1 MSSSNLPPYILQ
13 ELPDITDSIKY
24 PIKSVQ
30 RIKYTCFDVSKTLI
44 AFGATSGGIYIFNRN
59 PCEFVQLIPNKDGA
73 ITRLAI
79 SPDEKHI
86 GFANGK
92 GVVTVTACDQS
103 IGGGYLTVT
112 SKEHQG
118 NEVTAMVWGRNNM
131 LFTGDDVAKV
141 SVLQLQSF
149 IAKTIFQSSSQTI
162 MSLDSR
168 ICQLDVKENMLLVS
182 TFTRCYICD
191 TLQEQY
197 RQIGL
202 KLRDGEFGACFF
214 NKENHDNNSLAQTV
228 HDFTEVKQYNIVD
241 DDAGFTVGE
250 GLANTLIFCAR
261 PSSRLWEATIDGTVK
276 RTHQFKQVLAKQP
289 MKLFSLESYNNEI
302 ISLSTDNTVCEG
314 QSVNFP
320 KLYTVNGAIFSF
332 KKDAIYFLNLFNVD
346 DTTWFTFGDI
356 ADCKIYHDI
365 IYIWLTN
372 GSLICLKYTKIEK
385 FLVQCY
391 VDEKY
396 VLCAELCALYRDHLL
411 NNNLSFKL
419 HILSGI
425 REKLN
430 NKDLLKNIDDILEK
444 IDSLKSNEAIQ
455 MKSGIYIVDNTYQAQ
470 SSLLDNDV
478 KGGKHNEDSRFGT
491 LSPDALQAF
500 KELSITVSDKLNT
513 SKKILKEKWED
524 FEGKMK
530 IFNESQP
537 IPELSMPKRVL
548 QDESSPIEHKLVEID
563 DNIIY
568 KESSQKAIGIDN
580 NSLKNDKL
588 CKSLYQFFRL
598 NIVSKETERS
608 NLVSTIESN
617 VCDARELYNLMLLL
631 EQYCV
636 SVGALEE
643 SKFAPNNIFLTYLS
657 STVKKDALLDSIIN
671 DEVLYKYFVDS
682 CISVNMKTQKLSN
695 IGCECG
701 FPLPYTRTNQAPVF
715 AELIDEF
722 IEKQWS
728 SQSRNQCY
736 EMCKQMPYL
745 WRKILYLRRNEDL
758 LNVLRI
764 LLQMLDEGL
773 LHSFLPQFTMESW
786 DRALQLYAT
795 LHANMCLNC
804 NKKFHHISV
813 RDMLSWDDLGA
824 LMIKSVGGRNAL
836 RVMQK
841 HAKLIDIGEVT
852 MKFYHTSL
860 VVSMYEKYDATI
872 TSQLT
877 DTLYRSYDFE
887 DSRQEICR
895 LLRNTSNGQIA
906 NTALPITVAANS
918 NTWGLTPLQDKSN
931 AITHDDIFTVS
942 KIKNSTLKDII
953 ENLSEIINCQSVD
966 CVLCGLPLQN
976 EVLIQDGGLWV
987 FKCGHTFHGACL
999 NVNKVKLC
1007 PSCPKV

>member
-1 MSSSNLPPYILQ
+1 MSSCKLPPYILQ
-13 ELPDITDSIKY
+13 ELPDITDCIRY
-24 PIKSVQ
+24 PIESVQ
-30 RIKYTCFDVSKTLI
+30 RIKYTCFDVSKSLI
-44 AFGATSGGIYIFNRN
+44 AFGATSGGIYVFNRK

-79 SPDEKHI
+79 SSDEKHI

-103 IGGGYLTVT
+103 ISGGYSSVT

-149 IAKTIFQSSSQTI
+149 IAKAIFQSSSQTI

-182 TFTRCYICD
+182 TFTRCYMCD
-191 TLQEQY
+191 TSQEQY

-202 KLRDGEFGACFF
+202 KLRDGEFGACFY
-214 NKENHDNNSLAQTV
+214 NKESHTNNNLAQTV
-228 HDFTEVKQYNIVD
+228 ENFTEVKKYNIVD
-241 DDAGFTVGE
+241 DDTGFAVGE
-250 GLANTLIFCAR
+250 EMAGTLIYCAR
-261 PSSRLWEATIDGTVK
+261 PSSRLWEATVDGTVK

-289 MKLFSLESYNNEI
+289 MQLFSLESYNNDVNHLNIEKEMI
-302 ISLSTDNTVCEG
+302 GEG

-320 KLYTVNGAIFSF
+320 KLYNVNGAVFSF
-332 KKDAIYFLNLFNVD
+332 KKDAIYFLNLCDVD
-346 DTTWFTFGDI
+346 YTTWFTFGDI
-356 ADCKIYHDI
+356 ADCKICHDI
-365 IYIWLTN
+365 IYVWLTN
-372 GSLICLKYTKIEK
+372 GSLLSLRYTKIEK

-391 VDEKY
+391 IDEKY
-396 VLCAELCALYRDHLL
+396 VICAELCALFKDYLL
-411 NNNLSFKL
+411 NNSLSSKL
-419 HILSGI
+419 HILSGL
-425 REKLN
+425 REKLKN
-430 NKDLLKNIDDILEK
+430 EDLLKNITDVLEK
-444 IDSLKSNEAIQ
+444 FDGLKMNDATQ
-455 MKSGIYIVDNTYQAQ
+455 MKSGIYIVDNTYQTQ
-470 SSLLDNDV
+470 TSLLEDDLKGV
-478 KGGKHNEDSRFGT
+478 KQNEDSKFST

-500 KELSITVSDKLNT
+500 KELSTTVTDKLNT

-530 IFNESQP
+530 NFNESQP
-537 IPELSMPKRVL
+537 KPELSIPKRNSPEELSPVEYKAVVL
-548 QDESSPIEHKLVEID
+548 D
-563 DNIIY
+563 DTIIY
-568 KESSQKAIGIDN
+568 KEPSQKPVDN
-580 NSLKNDKL
+580 SCLEKDKL
-588 CKSLYQFFRL
+588 CKTLYQFFRL
-598 NIVSKETERS
+598 SLVDKEKDRS

-617 VCDARELYNLMLLL
+617 ACDVNEVYNLMLLL
-631 EQYCV
+631 EQYCIA
-636 SVGALEE
+636 VGALEE

-657 STVKKDALLDSIIN
+657 STVKKDVLLDAIIN

-682 CISVNMKTQKLSN
+682 CISVNMKTQILTN

-701 FPLPYTRTNQAPVF
+701 FPLPYTRTNQMPVF

-736 EMCKQMPYL
+736 EMCKRMPYL

-836 RVMQK
+836 TLMQK
-841 HAKLIDIGEVT
+841 HAKLIDIGEIT

-872 TSQLT
+872 TVQLT
-877 DTLYRSYDFE
+877 ETIYSSYDFE
-887 DSRQEICR
+887 DSRLEVCR
-895 LLRNTSNGQIA
+895 LLRNTCNGVIA
-906 NTALPITVAANS
+906 NTALPITIAANS
-918 NTWGLTPLQDKSN
+918 NTWGLTPVQIKTNTTISDNSTN
-931 AITHDDIFTVS
+931 GSI
-942 KIKNSTLKDII
+942 KIKNITLKDIVQK
-953 ENLSEIINCQSVD
+953 LPEIIICQNVD
-966 CVLCGLPLQN
+966 CILCGLPLQN

-999 NVNKVKLC
+999 NINKVKLC